1 MGIAMAGMAEDDP
14 TRLLLTRMH
23 VLVGITTALLTV
35 LRLVFIAK
43 GPRPEPLKMSKLHH
57 FGIKGTHVVLYVM
70 LFAILGSGLS
80 LFGGG
85 ELAAYLSGASATAP
99 DFSELPPRAAHGNLP
114 IAYIAVVL
122 AHVAGSVLH
131 ELRHGGV
138 FRRIGI
144 PRRG

>member
-1 MGIAMAGMAEDDP
+1 MGVAMAGMAEDDP
-14 TRLLLTRMH
+14 TRLLLTRLH
-23 VLVGITTALLTV
+23 VVVGIATALLTV
-35 LRLVFIAK
+35 LRLIFIAK
-43 GPRPEPLKMSKLHH
+43 GPRPEPLEMSTLHH
-57 FGIKGTHVVLYVM
+57 LGIKGTHVLLYVM

-114 IAYIAVVL
+114 IAYLVVVV

-131 ELRHGGV
+131 EVRRGGV
-138 FRRIGI
+138 LRRIGI